1 MPLPSN
7 REDICLRFRVGKISR
22 NERRFH
28 DFFFENDLENV
39 SNCYLFPVFLFEM
52 ETAAADSDS
61 KQTVI
66 YDQDVERN
74 RIAFENIYARRIKR
88 LPKSCLTDVN
98 VVLNT

>member
-1 MPLPSN
+1 
-7 REDICLRFRVGKISR
+7 
-22 NERRFH
+22 
-28 DFFFENDLENV
+28 
-39 SNCYLFPVFLFEM
+39 M

-61 KQTVI
+61 EQTVI